1 MSDVRSTS
9 EFVNRSHEVVA
20 ISEFLRRPQ
29 LSPRIEVWSASSHSG
44 LTHFLKYC
52 SRKNAASSI
61 SLYADGSKHDG
72 NTLFGQFGVEFYG
85 KYPAIWRDYI
95 HFQEHRAGRTRSRG
109 ISAAIT
115 ASIPYVGRTL
125 ARGIELAYPTLSYSA
140 YPSIAAEVFCE
151 FLIELS
157 AKHQVCMFLDNVQE
171 LDSWSADLL
180 SVTVGK
186 SYRSIRYVAGFV
198 SRNEG
203 RESNADEFA
212 LRSKDIGY
220 DVGLRPFARPDEEFI
235 RLYAS
240 AQGVQWPQAVCRS
253 IAAATSGDIYK
264 IRAAV
269 AAAGGTTA
277 DFSSV
282 IASLPPAAA
291 SILSLL
297 SITKQDIRRSDVL
310 ALSMDDSAVFVEGE
324 QEIAGILNDL
334 SVSALIGITA
344 LPDGDQLVS
353 LRPSHQTMKDVLQL
367 SLTETT
373 RQEMRLYDYFSRVQK
388 FSGRHS
394 PAEVAP
400 LLYRLAKRVALDETD
415 ARLRDIIH
423 LSLQMGSRSL
433 AEEFVDRA
441 ITPSQESQLSIQDYL
456 AKLAFL
462 ISVKGFSRV
471 LELTANPPRE
481 EWAQN
486 RFVQIFRGI
495 ALNRRRFHA
504 ESEQVLAKLCET
516 AFSLEELSLLVS
528 YRMVGRIHAN
538 DIVGARYLYLN
549 YRADLAMA
557 SNYGYFLRNG
567 AEVFEAAEGVEIL
580 TKALPY
586 HERNQDTFGT
596 ATTLCNRGAKL
607 AQTGQ
612 PESGLR
618 DVETACDLL
627 EVFGVHHLGM
637 VIGDLAHCFLYLG
650 LYDQV
655 EATCRKA
662 LRYMGKELPRAYT
675 LTNLAAAQ
683 LLNDQRGAALE
694 TIESVVADAESAKVD
709 RVRQKVYLNGALISL
724 FAGSPLGIVASLCDK
739 ALQHPDRR
747 NPQIT
752 IDRVAA
758 IQELLASP
766 PRASTEMFLSLY
778 SPCSLFYW
786 YQNPLE
792 GLPIDFLSSET
803 IGENTDQ
810 HFSM

>member
-1 MSDVRSTS
+1 MSD
-9 EFVNRSHEVVA
+9 FVNRTHEVGA
-20 ISEFLRRPQ
+20 INEFLHRPQ
-29 LSPRIEVWSASSHSG
+29 ISPRIEVLSAPSHSG

-52 SRKNAASSI
+52 SGKNTDSSI
-61 SLYADGSKHDG
+61 SLYADGAKHDG
-72 NTLFGQFGVEFYG
+72 NSLFGQFGVEFFG
-85 KYPAIWRDYI
+85 KYPTIWREYI
-95 HFQEHRAGRTRSRG
+95 KFQERRAGRTSSKE
-109 ISAAIT
+109 IFAAMT

-125 ARGIELAYPTLSYSA
+125 AKGIELAYPTLSNSA

-186 SYRSIRYVAGFV
+186 AYRGIRYVAGFV
-198 SRNEG
+198 SRNEH
-203 RESNADEFA
+203 RESGADEFA
-212 LRSKDIGY
+212 LKSKYVGY
-220 DVGLRPFARPDEEFI
+220 DVRVQLFVRPDVEFI

-240 AQGVQWPQAVCRS
+240 DHGVQWPLTICKS
-253 IAAATSGDIYK
+253 IAAATNGDIYK
-264 IRAAV
+264 IRAAI

-277 DFSSV
+277 DSSRV
-282 IASLPPAAA
+282 IASLPPVAA

-310 ALSMDDSAVFVEGE
+310 ALALDDNAVFVESE
-324 QEIAGILNDL
+324 QEVDGVLNELFL
-334 SVSALIGITA
+334 SGLLGITD

-353 LRPSHQTMKDVLQL
+353 LRPSHQTMKEVLQL
-367 SLTETT
+367 SLGETT
-373 RQEMRLYDYFSRVQK
+373 RQETRLYDYFCRVKEVSR
-388 FSGRHS
+388 RHS

-400 LLYRLAKRVALDETD
+400 LLYRLAKKVATEETD

-441 ITPSQESQLSIQDYL
+441 ITPEQESQLNIQDYL

-462 ISVKGFSRV
+462 ISVKGYSRV
-471 LELTANPPRE
+471 LELTANTPHI

-486 RFVQIFRGI
+486 RFVQIFKGI

-504 ESEQVLAKLCET
+504 ESEQLLTKLCET
-516 AFSLEELSLLVS
+516 ARSVEELSMLVS

-538 DIVGARYLYLN
+538 DIAGAARLFRD
-549 YRADLAMA
+549 YRDKLANA

-567 AEVFEAAEGVEIL
+567 AEVFEAREGVEIL
-580 TKALPY
+580 TSALPY
-586 HERNQDTFGT
+586 HERNQDAFGT

-607 AQTGQ
+607 AQTEQ
-612 PESGLR
+612 PEAGLV
-618 DVETACDLL
+618 DVERAYDLL
-627 EVFGVHHLGM
+627 EVFGVNHLGM
-637 VIGDLAHCFLYLG
+637 VVGDLAHCYLYLG
-650 LYDQV
+650 LYDQ
-655 EATCRKA
+655 AGKTCRKA

-683 LLNDQRGAALE
+683 LLTGQPEAALS
-694 TIESVVADAESAKVD
+694 TIESVVLEAEHAKVD

-724 FAGSPLGIVASLCDK
+724 FAQAPAEAVMSLCER
-739 ALQHPDRR
+739 ALQYPDRR
-747 NPQIT
+747 SPQVT
-752 IDRVAA
+752 LDRVDTIKEFLAKPSRSNS
-758 IQELLASP
+758 EL
-766 PRASTEMFLSLY
+766 FFDLY

-792 GLPIDFLSSET
+792 GLPIDFLSLET
-803 IGENTDQ
+803 MGQDTHQ
-810 HFSM
+810 HLLM

>member
-1 MSDVRSTS
+1 
-9 EFVNRSHEVVA
+9 
-20 ISEFLRRPQ
+20 
-29 LSPRIEVWSASSHSG
+29 
-44 LTHFLKYC
+44 
-52 SRKNAASSI
+52 
-61 SLYADGSKHDG
+61 
-72 NTLFGQFGVEFYG
+72 LFGQFGVEFFG

-95 HFQEHRAGRTRSRG
+95 KFQENRAGRTRSRE

-125 ARGIELAYPTLSYSA
+125 SRGIELAYPTLSNSA

-157 AKHQVCMFLDNVQE
+157 TKHQVCMFLDNVQE
-171 LDSWSADLL
+171 LDSWSAQLL
-180 SVTVGK
+180 SVTVGRA
-186 SYRSIRYVAGFV
+186 YRSIRYVAGFV
-198 SRNEG
+198 SRNER
-203 RESNADEFA
+203 RESNVEEFA
-212 LRSKDIGY
+212 LRSTDIGY
-220 DVGLRPFARPDEEFI
+220 DVRVRLFARPDVEFI
-235 RLYAS
+235 RLFAS
-240 AQGVQWPQAVCRS
+240 AHSVQWPQSLCES

-282 IASLPPAAA
+282 LASLPPVAA

-310 ALSMDDSAVFVEGE
+310 ALSMDDIAVFVESE
-324 QEIAGILNDL
+324 QDIDGILNDL
-334 SVSALIGITA
+334 SLTGLIGITG
-344 LPDGDQLVS
+344 LPDGDQLIS
-353 LRPSHQTMKDVLQL
+353 LRPSHQTMKEVLQL
-367 SLTETT
+367 SVLETT
-373 RQEMRLYDYFSRVQK
+373 RQESRLYDYFSRVK
-388 FSGRHS
+388 KISGRHS

-400 LLYRLAKRVALDETD
+400 LLYRLAKEVAIDELD
-415 ARLRDIIH
+415 ARLRDIIR

-441 ITPSQESQLSIQDYL
+441 ITPGQESQLSIQDYL

-471 LELTANPPRE
+471 LDLAENPPRS

-486 RFVQIFRGI
+486 RLVQIFRGI

-504 ESEQVLAKLCET
+504 ESERVLSRLTET
-516 AFSLEELSLLVS
+516 ASSVEELAMLVS

-538 DIVGARYLYLN
+538 DIPGARRLYFD
-549 YRADLAMA
+549 YRDDLTKA

-567 AEVFEAAEGVEIL
+567 AEVFEATEGVQVL
-580 TKALPY
+580 TEALPY
-586 HERNQDTFGT
+586 HERNHDAFGI

-607 AQTGQ
+607 AQSGH
-612 PESGLR
+612 PEAGLV
-618 DVETACDLL
+618 DVERAYDLL

-637 VIGDLAHCFLYLG
+637 VIGDLAHCFLFLG
-650 LYDQV
+650 LYDQA
-655 EATCRKA
+655 ETSCHKA

-683 LLNDQRGAALE
+683 LLTDQASAALSTME
-694 TIESVVADAESAKVD
+694 EVILEAENAKVD

-724 FAGSPLGIVASLCDK
+724 FADAPAQTVLSLCEK
-739 ALQHPDRR
+739 ALQYPDRR
-747 NPQIT
+747 DPQIT
-752 IDRVAA
+752 IERVSTMKD
-758 IQELLASP
+758 LLASP
-766 PRASTEMFLSLY
+766 QRLSYELFFDLY

-792 GLPIDFLSSET
+792 GLPIDFLSLEAM
-803 IGENTDQ
+803 IEDTDQ
-810 HFSM
+810 HLSM